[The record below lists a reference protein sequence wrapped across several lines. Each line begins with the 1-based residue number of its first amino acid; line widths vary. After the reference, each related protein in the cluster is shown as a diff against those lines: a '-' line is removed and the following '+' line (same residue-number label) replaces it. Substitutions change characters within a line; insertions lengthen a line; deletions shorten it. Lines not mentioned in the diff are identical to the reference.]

1 MSLELTRL
9 GSQERVLRSCS
20 GEMEREV
27 AAVLSPL
34 GLDNSLSRRVA
45 GALLSVEST
54 LPPPRPT
61 PSIMSKILKKI
72 ARGPKRM
79 SSPGELETLLNL
91 NHTGSDTQGLTAF
104 LLKHGEG
111 LEEVSDARLFISAF
125 TIGASCTSPSPLS
138 LPDTDE
144 SSADFIGGT
153 IPLIPY
159 FIFPTAREALYWSIG
174 ITTIVLLL
182 FGAAKTYVTGAEVGA
197 RGYFYGCVSTL
208 AVGGGAASASFA

>member
-1 MSLELTRL
+1 
-9 GSQERVLRSCS
+9 
-20 GEMEREV
+20 
-27 AAVLSPL
+27 
-34 GLDNSLSRRVA
+34 
-45 GALLSVEST
+45 
-54 LPPPRPT
+54 
-61 PSIMSKILKKI
+61 MSKILKKI
-72 ARGPKRM
+72 ARGSKREQ
-79 SSPGELETLLNL
+79 SPGELETLLNF

-125 TIGASCTSPSPLS
+125 TIGASCTFLPRFSLS
-138 LPDTDE
+138 DMLTDPTT
-144 SSADFIGGT
+144 DFIGGT

-208 AVGGGAASASFA
+208 AVGGGAASASFASVSLLSLPILVLMGRSECRIVKALEGGGL